1 MKSWSFIWEKSFKKA
16 LVPLGLGVAYLI
28 LFMTSACIESEDT
41 RNKEGCPRPTQAD
54 AVGIKQVFFS
64 PYKSQRYATA
74 LDTVLLSEFRFNFEL
89 EILIKENQN
98 ASSLP
103 LHTEKFDC
111 IQTFSLRN
119 ISNIS
124 VILTAP
130 FAGLPIGTDIS
141 YLLFTPDKNRIS
153 ELRNFENVSVFFGT
167 SLELKP
173 PNYSQLK
180 TRTFLFLKNGTQ
192 KFVDSTSPFLKTN

>member
-1 MKSWSFIWEKSFKKA
+1 MRFFRKESFKKV
-16 LVPLGLGVAYLI
+16 LVPLGLGVAYLL
-28 LFMTSACIESEDT
+28 LFMTSACLEGEDT
-41 RNKEGCPRPTQAD
+41 RNKEGCPIPTQAD
-54 AVGIKQVFFS
+54 ATGIKQVFFS
-64 PYKSQRYATA
+64 PYKAQRYATA

-89 EILIKENQN
+89 EILIKKNQN
-98 ASSLP
+98 SSTFP
-103 LHTEKFDC
+103 LHSEKFDC
-111 IQTFSLRN
+111 IQTFSLQN

-141 YLLFTPDKNRIS
+141 YLLFTPDKKRIS
-153 ELRNFENVSVFFGT
+153 ELRDFGNVSVFFGT